1 MQSKQKT
8 NLAFLKSFSSADS
21 GLPLFLLSFSAT
33 HFTKLISC
41 TLIWSKLHCSVL
53 NFCIQNAFFFFCQI
67 IKLLHVHFPH
77 KHQMAQAQASPF
89 VYIITNQFKVQLLPA
104 HLTGELTL
112 VVSPHYD
119 NVGVNFIY
127 LADILYLDCN
137 SQEFS
142 CDLGSMHNDFSV
154 SAVCGQYWHI
164 KL

>member
-1 MQSKQKT
+1 MQTKQKT

-21 GLPLFLLSFSAT
+21 GLPLFLLSFPAT

-41 TLIWSKLHCSVL
+41 ALIWSKLRCSVL
-53 NFCIQNAFFFFCQI
+53 NFCIQNAFFFFPPQI

-127 LADILYLDCN
+127 LADILHLHCN

-142 CDLGSMHNDFSV
+142 CDLGRMHNDFSV
-154 SAVCGQYWHI
+154 QYVGNTGT
-164 KL
+164 